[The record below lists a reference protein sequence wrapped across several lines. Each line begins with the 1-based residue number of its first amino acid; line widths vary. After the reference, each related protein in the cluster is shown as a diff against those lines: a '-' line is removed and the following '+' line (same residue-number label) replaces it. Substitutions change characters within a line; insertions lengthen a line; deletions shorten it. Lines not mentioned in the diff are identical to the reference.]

1 MNMKILTRYLIF
13 DRLEVA
19 CINNRSA
26 QPAAI
31 RSSPSPRP
39 VYKLQSSDP
48 PPPSPLHPLYP
59 GGTLYQIQRMPSNMP
74 AQGRQT
80 INTGASPHADMSPV
94 SPVYGD
100 VSC

>member
-48 PPPSPLHPLYP
+48 PPPVSRRHFVSDTEDAQQYAST
-59 GGTLYQIQRMPSNMP
+59 GTADNKYWCQP
-74 AQGRQT
+74 ACR
-80 INTGASPHADMSPV
+80 HVPV